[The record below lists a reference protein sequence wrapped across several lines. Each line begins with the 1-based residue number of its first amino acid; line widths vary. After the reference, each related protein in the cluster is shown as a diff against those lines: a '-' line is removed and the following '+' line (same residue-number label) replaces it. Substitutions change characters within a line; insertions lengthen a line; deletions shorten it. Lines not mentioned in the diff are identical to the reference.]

1 MLSDKIK
8 DYLNE
13 YISQEVYV
21 QVAVAK
27 GKNKISTNAAISKY
41 FESNHF
47 QGLAE
52 GKPYNTFLDDLKDK
66 CLGKLV
72 NSPMKDSK
80 SDDEIIIELQRKLN
94 TLKIEEL
101 NNNNEID
108 GFIVQLPLPKSV
120 DTEKILL
127 AIDPKKDADGLTPTN
142 LGNLVLSFNEI
153 IPCTPKAIV
162 ALLSEYKIKLSGAK
176 VLIIGRGLTVGRP
189 LSILLSQ
196 KAINATITLAHSATS
211 NLSALIKESDVV
223 IAAIGSAHF
232 IKPEMVKPGAVIVDV
247 GITRVD
253 DKLVGDV
260 DPTVAQI
267 ASAMAPMPGG
277 VGPLTR
283 AMLLQNVFE
292 LATNER

>member
-1 MLSDKIK
+1 MSALKMDGKVIAERIRK
-8 DYLNE
+8 E
-13 YISQEVYV
+13 I
-21 QVAVAK
+21 AGKVAK
-27 GKNKISTNAAISKY
+27 LSSPIGLGTILVGSDPGSVAYVDGKHKDCAQVGIKSIKVNLPDSVLTADVVAA
-41 FESNHF
+41 
-47 QGLAE
+47 
-52 GKPYNTFLDDLKDK
+52 
-66 CLGKLV
+66 V
-72 NSPMKDSK
+72 N
-80 SDDEIIIELQRKLN
+80 KLN
-94 TLKIEEL
+94 QDPNCT
-101 NNNNEID
+101 
-108 GFIVQLPLPKSV
+108 GFIVQLPLPSGIDV
-120 DTEKILL
+120 QEVLS

>member
-1 MLSDKIK
+1 VAYVDGKHKDCAEVGIK
-8 DYLNE
+8 SIKVNLPD
-13 YISQEVYV
+13 SVSTADV
-21 QVAVAK
+21 VAA
-27 GKNKISTNAAISKY
+27 
-41 FESNHF
+41 
-47 QGLAE
+47 
-52 GKPYNTFLDDLKDK
+52 
-66 CLGKLV
+66 V
-72 NSPMKDSK
+72 N
-80 SDDEIIIELQRKLN
+80 KLN
-94 TLKIEEL
+94 QDPNCT
-101 NNNNEID
+101 
-108 GFIVQLPLPKSV
+108 GFIVQLPLPSGIDV
-120 DTEKILL
+120 QEVLS

-142 LGNLVLSFNEI
+142 LGNLALSFNEI

>member
-1 MLSDKIK
+1 MSALKMDGKVIAERIRK
-8 DYLNE
+8 E
-13 YISQEVYV
+13 I
-21 QVAVAK
+21 AGKVAK
-27 GKNKISTNAAISKY
+27 LSTPIGLGTILVGSDPGSVAYVDGKHKDCAEVGIKSIKVNLPDSVSTADVVAA
-41 FESNHF
+41 
-47 QGLAE
+47 
-52 GKPYNTFLDDLKDK
+52 
-66 CLGKLV
+66 V
-72 NSPMKDSK
+72 N
-80 SDDEIIIELQRKLN
+80 KLN
-94 TLKIEEL
+94 QDPNCT
-101 NNNNEID
+101 
-108 GFIVQLPLPKSV
+108 GFIVQLPLPSGIDV
-120 DTEKILL
+120 QEVLS

-162 ALLSEYKIKLSGAK
+162 ALLGEYKIKLSGAK

-211 NLSALIKESDVV
+211 NLSALIKESNVV

-232 IKPEMVKPGAVIVDV
+232 VKPEMVKPGAVIVDV

-253 DKLVGDV
+253 NKLVGDV

>member
-1 MLSDKIK
+1 MSALKMDGKVIAERIRK
-8 DYLNE
+8 E
-13 YISQEVYV
+13 I
-21 QVAVAK
+21 AGKVAK
-27 GKNKISTNAAISKY
+27 LSTPIGLGTILVGSDPGSVAYVDGKHKDCAQVGIKSIKVNLPDSVLTADVVAA
-41 FESNHF
+41 
-47 QGLAE
+47 
-52 GKPYNTFLDDLKDK
+52 
-66 CLGKLV
+66 V
-72 NSPMKDSK
+72 N
-80 SDDEIIIELQRKLN
+80 KLN
-94 TLKIEEL
+94 QDPNCT
-101 NNNNEID
+101 
-108 GFIVQLPLPKSV
+108 GFIVQLPLPSGIDV
-120 DTEKILL
+120 QEVLS

-196 KAINATITLAHSATS
+196 KSINATITLAHSATS

>member
-1 MLSDKIK
+1 MSALKMDGKVIAERIRK
-8 DYLNE
+8 E
-13 YISQEVYV
+13 I
-21 QVAVAK
+21 AGKVAK
-27 GKNKISTNAAISKY
+27 LSTPIGLGTILVGSDPGSMAYVDGKHKDCAEVGIKSIKVNLPDSVSTADVVAA
-41 FESNHF
+41 
-47 QGLAE
+47 
-52 GKPYNTFLDDLKDK
+52 
-66 CLGKLV
+66 V
-72 NSPMKDSK
+72 N
-80 SDDEIIIELQRKLN
+80 KLN
-94 TLKIEEL
+94 QDPNCT
-101 NNNNEID
+101 
-108 GFIVQLPLPKSV
+108 GFIVQLPLPSGIDV
-120 DTEKILL
+120 QEVLS

-153 IPCTPKAIV
+153 IPCTPKAIF

-211 NLSALIKESDVV
+211 NLSALIKDSDVV

-232 IKPEMVKPGAVIVDV
+232 IKPEMVRPGAVIVDV

-253 DKLVGDV
+253 NKLVGDV

>member
-1 MLSDKIK
+1 MSALKMDGKVIAERIRK
-8 DYLNE
+8 E
-13 YISQEVYV
+13 I
-21 QVAVAK
+21 AGKVAK
-27 GKNKISTNAAISKY
+27 LSTPIGLGTILVGSDPGSVAYVDGKHKDCAQVGIKSIKVNLPDSVLTADVVAA
-41 FESNHF
+41 
-47 QGLAE
+47 
-52 GKPYNTFLDDLKDK
+52 
-66 CLGKLV
+66 V
-72 NSPMKDSK
+72 N
-80 SDDEIIIELQRKLN
+80 KLN
-94 TLKIEEL
+94 QDPNCT
-101 NNNNEID
+101 
-108 GFIVQLPLPKSV
+108 GFIVQLPLPSGIDV
-120 DTEKILL
+120 QEVLS

-162 ALLSEYKIKLSGAK
+162 ALLSEYKIKLSGSK

-196 KAINATITLAHSATS
+196 KSINATITLAHSATS

-232 IKPEMVKPGAVIVDV
+232 VKPEMVKPGAVIVDV

-253 DKLVGDV
+253 NKLVGDV

>member
-1 MLSDKIK
+1 MSALKMDGKVIAERIRK
-8 DYLNE
+8 E
-13 YISQEVYV
+13 I
-21 QVAVAK
+21 AGKVAK
-27 GKNKISTNAAISKY
+27 LSTPIGLGTILVGSDPGSVAYVDGKHKDCAQVGIKSIKVNLPDSVLTADVVAA
-41 FESNHF
+41 
-47 QGLAE
+47 
-52 GKPYNTFLDDLKDK
+52 
-66 CLGKLV
+66 V
-72 NSPMKDSK
+72 N
-80 SDDEIIIELQRKLN
+80 KLN
-94 TLKIEEL
+94 QDPNCT
-101 NNNNEID
+101 
-108 GFIVQLPLPKSV
+108 GFIVQLPLPSGIDV
-120 DTEKILL
+120 QEVLS

-232 IKPEMVKPGAVIVDV
+232 VKPEMVKPGAVIVDV

-253 DKLVGDV
+253 NKLVGDV

>member
-1 MLSDKIK
+1 MSALKMDGKVIAERIRK
-8 DYLNE
+8 E
-13 YISQEVYV
+13 I
-21 QVAVAK
+21 AGKVAK
-27 GKNKISTNAAISKY
+27 LSTPIGLGTILVGSDPGSVAYVDGKHKDCAQVGIKSIKVNLPDSVSTADVVAA
-41 FESNHF
+41 
-47 QGLAE
+47 
-52 GKPYNTFLDDLKDK
+52 
-66 CLGKLV
+66 V
-72 NSPMKDSK
+72 N
-80 SDDEIIIELQRKLN
+80 KLN
-94 TLKIEEL
+94 QDPNCT
-101 NNNNEID
+101 
-108 GFIVQLPLPKSV
+108 GFIVQLPLPSGIDV
-120 DTEKILL
+120 QEVLS

-162 ALLSEYKIKLSGAK
+162 ALLNEYKIKLSGAK

-253 DKLVGDV
+253 NKLVGDV

-283 AMLLQNVFE
+283 AMLMQNVFE

>member
-1 MLSDKIK
+1 MSALKMDGKVIAERIRK
-8 DYLNE
+8 E
-13 YISQEVYV
+13 I
-21 QVAVAK
+21 AGKVAK
-27 GKNKISTNAAISKY
+27 LSTPIGLGTILVGSDPGSVAYVDGKHKDCAQVGIKSIKVNLPDSVLTADVVAA
-41 FESNHF
+41 
-47 QGLAE
+47 
-52 GKPYNTFLDDLKDK
+52 
-66 CLGKLV
+66 V
-72 NSPMKDSK
+72 N
-80 SDDEIIIELQRKLN
+80 KLN
-94 TLKIEEL
+94 QDPNCT
-101 NNNNEID
+101 
-108 GFIVQLPLPKSV
+108 GFIVQLPLPSGIDV
-120 DTEKILL
+120 QEVLS

-211 NLSALIKESDVV
+211 NLSALIQDSDVV

-253 DKLVGDV
+253 NKLVGDV

>member
-1 MLSDKIK
+1 MSALKMDGKVIAERIRK
-8 DYLNE
+8 E
-13 YISQEVYV
+13 I
-21 QVAVAK
+21 AGKVAK
-27 GKNKISTNAAISKY
+27 LSTPIGLGTILVGSDPGSMAYVDGKHKDCAEVGIKSIKVNLPDSVSTADVVAA
-41 FESNHF
+41 
-47 QGLAE
+47 
-52 GKPYNTFLDDLKDK
+52 
-66 CLGKLV
+66 V
-72 NSPMKDSK
+72 N
-80 SDDEIIIELQRKLN
+80 KLN
-94 TLKIEEL
+94 QDPNCT
-101 NNNNEID
+101 
-108 GFIVQLPLPKSV
+108 GFIVQLPLPSGINV
-120 DTEKILL
+120 QEVLS

-153 IPCTPKAIV
+153 IPCTPKAIF

>member
-1 MLSDKIK
+1 MSALKMDGKVIAERIRKEIAGKVEKLSTPIGLGTILVGSDPGSVAYVDGKHKDCAQVGIK
-8 DYLNE
+8 SIKVNLPD
-13 YISQEVYV
+13 SVSTADV
-21 QVAVAK
+21 VAA
-27 GKNKISTNAAISKY
+27 
-41 FESNHF
+41 
-47 QGLAE
+47 
-52 GKPYNTFLDDLKDK
+52 
-66 CLGKLV
+66 V
-72 NSPMKDSK
+72 N
-80 SDDEIIIELQRKLN
+80 KLN
-94 TLKIEEL
+94 QDPNCT
-101 NNNNEID
+101 
-108 GFIVQLPLPKSV
+108 GFIVQLPLPSGIDV
-120 DTEKILL
+120 QEVLS

-162 ALLSEYKIKLSGAK
+162 ALLREYKIKLSGAK

-196 KAINATITLAHSATS
+196 KSINATITLAHSATS

-232 IKPEMVKPGAVIVDV
+232 VKPEMVKPGAVIVDV

>member
-1 MLSDKIK
+1 MSALKMDGKVIAERIRK
-8 DYLNE
+8 E
-13 YISQEVYV
+13 I
-21 QVAVAK
+21 AGKVAK
-27 GKNKISTNAAISKY
+27 LSTPIGLGTILVGSDPGSVAYVDGKHKDCAEVGIKSIKVNLPDSVSTADVVAA
-41 FESNHF
+41 
-47 QGLAE
+47 
-52 GKPYNTFLDDLKDK
+52 
-66 CLGKLV
+66 V
-72 NSPMKDSK
+72 N
-80 SDDEIIIELQRKLN
+80 KLN
-94 TLKIEEL
+94 LDPNCT
-101 NNNNEID
+101 
-108 GFIVQLPLPKSV
+108 GFIVQLPLPSGIDV
-120 DTEKILL
+120 QEVLS

-162 ALLSEYKIKLSGAK
+162 ALLGEYKIKLSGAK

-232 IKPEMVKPGAVIVDV
+232 VKPEMVKPGAVIVDV

-253 DKLVGDV
+253 NKLVGDV

>member
-1 MLSDKIK
+1 MSALKMDGKVIAERIRK
-8 DYLNE
+8 E
-13 YISQEVYV
+13 I
-21 QVAVAK
+21 AGKVAK
-27 GKNKISTNAAISKY
+27 LSTPIGLGTILVGSDPGSVAYVDGKHKDCAQVGIKSIKVNLPDSVSTADVVAA
-41 FESNHF
+41 
-47 QGLAE
+47 
-52 GKPYNTFLDDLKDK
+52 
-66 CLGKLV
+66 V
-72 NSPMKDSK
+72 N
-80 SDDEIIIELQRKLN
+80 KLN
-94 TLKIEEL
+94 QDPNCT
-101 NNNNEID
+101 
-108 GFIVQLPLPKSV
+108 GFIVQLPLPSGINV
-120 DTEKILL
+120 QEVLS

-232 IKPEMVKPGAVIVDV
+232 NKPEMVKPGAVIVDV

>member
-1 MLSDKIK
+1 MSALKMDGKVIAERIRK
-8 DYLNE
+8 E
-13 YISQEVYV
+13 I
-21 QVAVAK
+21 AGKVAK
-27 GKNKISTNAAISKY
+27 LSTPIGLGTILVGSDPGSVAYVDGKHKDCAQVGIKSIKVNLPDSVSTADVVAA
-41 FESNHF
+41 
-47 QGLAE
+47 
-52 GKPYNTFLDDLKDK
+52 
-66 CLGKLV
+66 V
-72 NSPMKDSK
+72 N
-80 SDDEIIIELQRKLN
+80 KLN
-94 TLKIEEL
+94 QDPNCT
-101 NNNNEID
+101 
-108 GFIVQLPLPKSV
+108 GYIVQLPLPSGINV
-120 DTEKILL
+120 QEVLS

-153 IPCTPKAIV
+153 IPCTPKAIF

-253 DKLVGDV
+253 NKLVGDV

-267 ASAMAPMPGG
+267 ASVMAPMPGG

>member
-1 MLSDKIK
+1 MSALKMDGKVIAERIRK
-8 DYLNE
+8 E
-13 YISQEVYV
+13 ISGK
-21 QVAVAK
+21 VAK
-27 GKNKISTNAAISKY
+27 LSTPIGLGTILVGSDPGSVAYVDGKHKDCAQVGIKSIKVNLPDSVSTADVVAA
-41 FESNHF
+41 
-47 QGLAE
+47 
-52 GKPYNTFLDDLKDK
+52 
-66 CLGKLV
+66 V
-72 NSPMKDSK
+72 N
-80 SDDEIIIELQRKLN
+80 KLN
-94 TLKIEEL
+94 QDPNCT
-101 NNNNEID
+101 
-108 GFIVQLPLPKSV
+108 GFIVQLPLPSGINV
-120 DTEKILL
+120 QEVLS

>member
-1 MLSDKIK
+1 MSALKMDGKVIAERIRK
-8 DYLNE
+8 E
-13 YISQEVYV
+13 I
-21 QVAVAK
+21 AGKVAK
-27 GKNKISTNAAISKY
+27 LSTPIGLGTILVGSDPGSVAYVDGKHKDCAQVGIKSIKVNLPDSVSTADVVAA
-41 FESNHF
+41 
-47 QGLAE
+47 
-52 GKPYNTFLDDLKDK
+52 
-66 CLGKLV
+66 V
-72 NSPMKDSK
+72 N
-80 SDDEIIIELQRKLN
+80 KLN
-94 TLKIEEL
+94 QDPNCT
-101 NNNNEID
+101 
-108 GFIVQLPLPKSV
+108 GFIVQLPLPSGINV
-120 DTEKILL
+120 QEVLS
-127 AIDPKKDADGLTPTN
+127 AIDPRKDADGLTPTN

>member
-1 MLSDKIK
+1 MSALKMDGKVIAERIRK
-8 DYLNE
+8 E
-13 YISQEVYV
+13 I
-21 QVAVAK
+21 AGKVAK
-27 GKNKISTNAAISKY
+27 LSSPIGLGTILVGSDPGSVAYVDGKHKDCAQVGIKSIKVNLPDSVLTADVVAA
-41 FESNHF
+41 
-47 QGLAE
+47 
-52 GKPYNTFLDDLKDK
+52 
-66 CLGKLV
+66 V
-72 NSPMKDSK
+72 N
-80 SDDEIIIELQRKLN
+80 KLN
-94 TLKIEEL
+94 QDPNCT
-101 NNNNEID
+101 
-108 GFIVQLPLPKSV
+108 GFIVQLPLPSGIDV
-120 DTEKILL
+120 QEVLS

-232 IKPEMVKPGAVIVDV
+232 VKPEMVKPGAVIVDV

-253 DKLVGDV
+253 NKLVGDV

>member
-1 MLSDKIK
+1 MSALKMDGKVIAERIRK
-8 DYLNE
+8 E
-13 YISQEVYV
+13 IAGK
-21 QVAVAK
+21 VA
-27 GKNKISTNAAISKY
+27 KISTPIGLGTILVGSDPGSVAYVDGKHKDCAQVGIKSIKVNLPDSVLTADVVAA
-41 FESNHF
+41 
-47 QGLAE
+47 
-52 GKPYNTFLDDLKDK
+52 
-66 CLGKLV
+66 V
-72 NSPMKDSK
+72 N
-80 SDDEIIIELQRKLN
+80 KLN
-94 TLKIEEL
+94 QDPNCT
-101 NNNNEID
+101 
-108 GFIVQLPLPKSV
+108 GFIVQLPLPSGINV
-120 DTEKILL
+120 QEVLS

-253 DKLVGDV
+253 NKLVGDV

>member
-1 MLSDKIK
+1 MSALKMDGKVIAERIRK
-8 DYLNE
+8 E
-13 YISQEVYV
+13 I
-21 QVAVAK
+21 AGKVAK
-27 GKNKISTNAAISKY
+27 LSSPIGLGTILVGSDPGSVAYVDGKHKDCAEVGIKSIKVNLPDSVSTADVVAA
-41 FESNHF
+41 
-47 QGLAE
+47 
-52 GKPYNTFLDDLKDK
+52 
-66 CLGKLV
+66 V
-72 NSPMKDSK
+72 N
-80 SDDEIIIELQRKLN
+80 KLN
-94 TLKIEEL
+94 QDPNCT
-101 NNNNEID
+101 
-108 GFIVQLPLPKSV
+108 GFIVQLPLPSGIDV
-120 DTEKILL
+120 QEVLS

-162 ALLSEYKIKLSGAK
+162 ALLSEYKIKLSEAK

-232 IKPEMVKPGAVIVDV
+232 VKPEMVKPGAVIVDV

-253 DKLVGDV
+253 NKLVGDV

>member
-1 MLSDKIK
+1 MSALKMDGKVIAERIRK
-8 DYLNE
+8 E
-13 YISQEVYV
+13 I
-21 QVAVAK
+21 AGKVAK
-27 GKNKISTNAAISKY
+27 LSTPIGLGTILVGSDPGSVAYVDGKHKDCAQVGIKSIKVNLPDSVSTADVVAA
-41 FESNHF
+41 
-47 QGLAE
+47 
-52 GKPYNTFLDDLKDK
+52 
-66 CLGKLV
+66 V
-72 NSPMKDSK
+72 N
-80 SDDEIIIELQRKLN
+80 KLN
-94 TLKIEEL
+94 QDPNCT
-101 NNNNEID
+101 
-108 GFIVQLPLPKSV
+108 GFIVQLPLPSGIDV
-120 DTEKILL
+120 QEVLS

-253 DKLVGDV
+253 NKLVGDV

>member
-1 MLSDKIK
+1 MSALKMDGKVIAERIRK
-8 DYLNE
+8 E
-13 YISQEVYV
+13 I
-21 QVAVAK
+21 AGKVAK
-27 GKNKISTNAAISKY
+27 LSTPIGLGTILVGSDPGSVAYVDGKHKDCAQVGIKSIKVNLPDSVSTADVVAA
-41 FESNHF
+41 
-47 QGLAE
+47 
-52 GKPYNTFLDDLKDK
+52 
-66 CLGKLV
+66 V
-72 NSPMKDSK
+72 N
-80 SDDEIIIELQRKLN
+80 KLN
-94 TLKIEEL
+94 QDP
-101 NNNNEID
+101 NCS
-108 GFIVQLPLPKSV
+108 GFIVQLPLPSGIDV
-120 DTEKILL
+120 QEVLS

-211 NLSALIKESDVV
+211 NLSALIKDSDVV

-260 DPTVAQI
+260 NPTVAQI

>member
-1 MLSDKIK
+1 MSALKMDGKVIAERIRK
-8 DYLNE
+8 E
-13 YISQEVYV
+13 I
-21 QVAVAK
+21 AGKVAK
-27 GKNKISTNAAISKY
+27 LSTPIGLGTILVGSDPGSVAYVDGKHKDCAEVGIKSIKVNLPDSVSTADVVAA
-41 FESNHF
+41 
-47 QGLAE
+47 
-52 GKPYNTFLDDLKDK
+52 
-66 CLGKLV
+66 V
-72 NSPMKDSK
+72 N
-80 SDDEIIIELQRKLN
+80 KLN
-94 TLKIEEL
+94 QDPNCT
-101 NNNNEID
+101 
-108 GFIVQLPLPKSV
+108 GFIVQLPLPSGIDV
-120 DTEKILL
+120 QEVLS

-162 ALLSEYKIKLSGAK
+162 ALLSEYKIKLSGSK

-232 IKPEMVKPGAVIVDV
+232 VKPEMVKPGAVIVDV

-253 DKLVGDV
+253 NKLVGDV

>member
-1 MLSDKIK
+1 MSALKMDGKVIAERIRK
-8 DYLNE
+8 E
-13 YISQEVYV
+13 I
-21 QVAVAK
+21 AGKVAK
-27 GKNKISTNAAISKY
+27 LSTPIGLGTILVGSDPGSVAYVDGKHKDCAQVGIKSIKVNLPDSVSTADVVAA
-41 FESNHF
+41 
-47 QGLAE
+47 
-52 GKPYNTFLDDLKDK
+52 
-66 CLGKLV
+66 V
-72 NSPMKDSK
+72 N
-80 SDDEIIIELQRKLN
+80 KLN
-94 TLKIEEL
+94 QDPNCT
-101 NNNNEID
+101 
-108 GFIVQLPLPKSV
+108 GFIVQLPLPSGIDV
-120 DTEKILL
+120 QEVLS

-142 LGNLVLSFNEI
+142 LGNLALSFNEI

-196 KAINATITLAHSATS
+196 KAINATVTLAHSVTS
-211 NLSALIKESDVV
+211 NLSALIKDSDVV
-223 IAAIGSAHF
+223 IAAIGSAQF
-232 IKPEMVKPGAVIVDV
+232 ITPEMVKPGAVIVDV

>member
-1 MLSDKIK
+1 MSALKMDGKVIAERIRK
-8 DYLNE
+8 E
-13 YISQEVYV
+13 I
-21 QVAVAK
+21 AGKVAK
-27 GKNKISTNAAISKY
+27 LSTPIGLGTILVGSDPGSVAYVDGKHKDCAEVGIKSIKVNLPDSVSTADVVAA
-41 FESNHF
+41 
-47 QGLAE
+47 
-52 GKPYNTFLDDLKDK
+52 
-66 CLGKLV
+66 V
-72 NSPMKDSK
+72 N
-80 SDDEIIIELQRKLN
+80 KLN
-94 TLKIEEL
+94 QDPNCT
-101 NNNNEID
+101 
-108 GFIVQLPLPKSV
+108 GFIVQLPLPSGLDV
-120 DTEKILL
+120 QEVLS

-162 ALLSEYKIKLSGAK
+162 ALLNEYKIKLSGAK

-232 IKPEMVKPGAVIVDV
+232 VKPEMVKPGAVIVDV

-253 DKLVGDV
+253 NKLVGDV

>member
-1 MLSDKIK
+1 MSALKMDGKVIAERIRK
-8 DYLNE
+8 E
-13 YISQEVYV
+13 I
-21 QVAVAK
+21 AGKVAK
-27 GKNKISTNAAISKY
+27 LSTPIGLGTILVGSDPGSVAYVDGKHKDCAEVGIKSIKVNLPDSVLTADVVAA
-41 FESNHF
+41 
-47 QGLAE
+47 
-52 GKPYNTFLDDLKDK
+52 
-66 CLGKLV
+66 V
-72 NSPMKDSK
+72 N
-80 SDDEIIIELQRKLN
+80 KLN
-94 TLKIEEL
+94 QDPNCT
-101 NNNNEID
+101 
-108 GFIVQLPLPKSV
+108 GFIVQLPLPSGIDV
-120 DTEKILL
+120 QEVLS

-232 IKPEMVKPGAVIVDV
+232 VKPEMVKPGAVIVDV

-253 DKLVGDV
+253 NKLVGDV

>member
-1 MLSDKIK
+1 MSALKMDGKVIAERIRK
-8 DYLNE
+8 E
-13 YISQEVYV
+13 I
-21 QVAVAK
+21 AGKVAK
-27 GKNKISTNAAISKY
+27 LSSPIGLGTILVGSDPGSVAYVDGKHKDCAQVGIKSIKVNLPDSVSTADVVAA
-41 FESNHF
+41 
-47 QGLAE
+47 
-52 GKPYNTFLDDLKDK
+52 
-66 CLGKLV
+66 V
-72 NSPMKDSK
+72 N
-80 SDDEIIIELQRKLN
+80 KLN
-94 TLKIEEL
+94 QDPNCT
-101 NNNNEID
+101 
-108 GFIVQLPLPKSV
+108 GFIVQLPLPSGIDV
-120 DTEKILL
+120 QEVLS

-162 ALLSEYKIKLSGAK
+162 ALLSEYKIKLSGSK

-232 IKPEMVKPGAVIVDV
+232 VKPEMVKPGAVIVDV

-253 DKLVGDV
+253 NKLVGDV

>member
-1 MLSDKIK
+1 MSALKMDGKVIAERIRK
-8 DYLNE
+8 E
-13 YISQEVYV
+13 ISGK
-21 QVAVAK
+21 VAK
-27 GKNKISTNAAISKY
+27 LSTPIGLGTILVGSDPGSVAYVDGKHKDCAEVGIKSIKVNLPDSVSTADVVAA
-41 FESNHF
+41 
-47 QGLAE
+47 
-52 GKPYNTFLDDLKDK
+52 
-66 CLGKLV
+66 V
-72 NSPMKDSK
+72 N
-80 SDDEIIIELQRKLN
+80 KLN
-94 TLKIEEL
+94 QDPNCT
-101 NNNNEID
+101 
-108 GFIVQLPLPKSV
+108 GFIVQLPLPSGIDLQEV
-120 DTEKILL
+120 LS

-211 NLSALIKESDVV
+211 NLSALIKDSDVV

-253 DKLVGDV
+253 NKLVGDV

>member
-1 MLSDKIK
+1 MSALKMDGKVIAERIRK
-8 DYLNE
+8 E
-13 YISQEVYV
+13 I
-21 QVAVAK
+21 AGKVAK
-27 GKNKISTNAAISKY
+27 LSSPIGLGTILVGSDPGSVAYVDGKHKDCAEVGIKSIKVNLPDSVSTADVVAA
-41 FESNHF
+41 
-47 QGLAE
+47 
-52 GKPYNTFLDDLKDK
+52 
-66 CLGKLV
+66 V
-72 NSPMKDSK
+72 N
-80 SDDEIIIELQRKLN
+80 KLN
-94 TLKIEEL
+94 QDPNCT
-101 NNNNEID
+101 
-108 GFIVQLPLPKSV
+108 GFIVQLPLPSGIDV
-120 DTEKILL
+120 QEVLS

-162 ALLSEYKIKLSGAK
+162 ALLSEYKIKLSGSK

-253 DKLVGDV
+253 NKLVGDV

>member
-1 MLSDKIK
+1 MSALKMDGKVIAERIRK
-8 DYLNE
+8 E
-13 YISQEVYV
+13 I
-21 QVAVAK
+21 AGKVAK
-27 GKNKISTNAAISKY
+27 LSTPIGLGTILVGSDPGSVAYVDGKHKDCAQVGIKSIKVNLPDSVSTADVVAA
-41 FESNHF
+41 
-47 QGLAE
+47 
-52 GKPYNTFLDDLKDK
+52 
-66 CLGKLV
+66 V
-72 NSPMKDSK
+72 N
-80 SDDEIIIELQRKLN
+80 KLN
-94 TLKIEEL
+94 QDPNCT
-101 NNNNEID
+101 
-108 GFIVQLPLPKSV
+108 GFIVQLPLPSGIDV
-120 DTEKILL
+120 QEVLS

-162 ALLSEYKIKLSGAK
+162 ALLNEYKIKLSGAK

-211 NLSALIKESDVV
+211 NLSALIKKSDVV

-253 DKLVGDV
+253 NKLVGDV

-267 ASAMAPMPGG
+267 ASAIAPMPGG

>member
-1 MLSDKIK
+1 MSALKMDGKVIAERIRK
-8 DYLNE
+8 E
-13 YISQEVYV
+13 I
-21 QVAVAK
+21 AGKVAK
-27 GKNKISTNAAISKY
+27 LSSPIGLGTILVGSDPGSVAYVDGKHKDCAQVGIKSIKVNLPDSVSTADVVAA
-41 FESNHF
+41 
-47 QGLAE
+47 
-52 GKPYNTFLDDLKDK
+52 
-66 CLGKLV
+66 V
-72 NSPMKDSK
+72 N
-80 SDDEIIIELQRKLN
+80 KLN
-94 TLKIEEL
+94 QDPNCT
-101 NNNNEID
+101 
-108 GFIVQLPLPKSV
+108 GFIVQLPLPSGIDV
-120 DTEKILL
+120 QEVLS

-232 IKPEMVKPGAVIVDV
+232 VKPEMVKPGAVIVDV

-253 DKLVGDV
+253 NKLVGDV

>member
-1 MLSDKIK
+1 MSALKMDGKVIAERIRK
-8 DYLNE
+8 E
-13 YISQEVYV
+13 I
-21 QVAVAK
+21 AGKVAK
-27 GKNKISTNAAISKY
+27 LSTPIGLGTILVGSDPGSMAYVDGKHKDCAEVGIKSIKVNLPDSVSTADVVAA
-41 FESNHF
+41 
-47 QGLAE
+47 
-52 GKPYNTFLDDLKDK
+52 
-66 CLGKLV
+66 V
-72 NSPMKDSK
+72 N
-80 SDDEIIIELQRKLN
+80 KLN
-94 TLKIEEL
+94 QDPNCT
-101 NNNNEID
+101 
-108 GFIVQLPLPKSV
+108 GFIVQLPLPSGINV
-120 DTEKILL
+120 QEVLS

-211 NLSALIKESDVV
+211 NLSALIKDSDVV

>member
-1 MLSDKIK
+1 MSALKMDGKVIAERIRK
-8 DYLNE
+8 E
-13 YISQEVYV
+13 I
-21 QVAVAK
+21 AGKVAK
-27 GKNKISTNAAISKY
+27 LSTPIGLGTILVGSDPGSEAYVDGKHKDCAQVGIKSIKVNLPDSVSTADVVAA
-41 FESNHF
+41 
-47 QGLAE
+47 
-52 GKPYNTFLDDLKDK
+52 
-66 CLGKLV
+66 V
-72 NSPMKDSK
+72 N
-80 SDDEIIIELQRKLN
+80 KLN
-94 TLKIEEL
+94 QDPNCT
-101 NNNNEID
+101 
-108 GFIVQLPLPKSV
+108 GFIVQLPLPSGIDV
-120 DTEKILL
+120 QEVLS

-162 ALLSEYKIKLSGAK
+162 ALLNEYKIKLSGAK

-283 AMLLQNVFE
+283 AMLLQNVLE

>member
-1 MLSDKIK
+1 MSALKMDGKFIAERIRK
-8 DYLNE
+8 E
-13 YISQEVYV
+13 I
-21 QVAVAK
+21 AGKVAK
-27 GKNKISTNAAISKY
+27 LSTPIGLGTILVGSDPGSVAYVDGKHKDCAQVGIKSIKVNLPDSVSTADVVAA
-41 FESNHF
+41 
-47 QGLAE
+47 
-52 GKPYNTFLDDLKDK
+52 
-66 CLGKLV
+66 V
-72 NSPMKDSK
+72 N
-80 SDDEIIIELQRKLN
+80 KLN
-94 TLKIEEL
+94 QDPNCT
-101 NNNNEID
+101 
-108 GFIVQLPLPKSV
+108 GFIVQLPLPSGINV
-120 DTEKILL
+120 QEVLS

-232 IKPEMVKPGAVIVDV
+232 IKPEMVKPGAIIVDV

>member
-1 MLSDKIK
+1 MSALKMDGKVIAERIRK
-8 DYLNE
+8 E
-13 YISQEVYV
+13 I
-21 QVAVAK
+21 AGKVAK
-27 GKNKISTNAAISKY
+27 LSTPIGLGTILVGSDPGSVAYVDGKHKDCAQVGIKSIKVNLPDSVSTADVVAA
-41 FESNHF
+41 
-47 QGLAE
+47 
-52 GKPYNTFLDDLKDK
+52 
-66 CLGKLV
+66 V
-72 NSPMKDSK
+72 N
-80 SDDEIIIELQRKLN
+80 KLN
-94 TLKIEEL
+94 QDPNCT
-101 NNNNEID
+101 
-108 GFIVQLPLPKSV
+108 GFIVQLPLPSGIDV
-120 DTEKILL
+120 QEVLS

-162 ALLSEYKIKLSGAK
+162 ALLNEYKIKLSGAK

-247 GITRVD
+247 GITRID
-253 DKLVGDV
+253 NKLVGDV

-283 AMLLQNVFE
+283 AMLMQNVFE

>member
-1 MLSDKIK
+1 MSALKMDGKVIAERIRK
-8 DYLNE
+8 E
-13 YISQEVYV
+13 ISGK
-21 QVAVAK
+21 VAK
-27 GKNKISTNAAISKY
+27 LSTPIGLGTILVGSDPGSVAYVDGKHKDCAQVGIKSIKVNLPDSVSTADVVAA
-41 FESNHF
+41 
-47 QGLAE
+47 
-52 GKPYNTFLDDLKDK
+52 
-66 CLGKLV
+66 V
-72 NSPMKDSK
+72 N
-80 SDDEIIIELQRKLN
+80 KLN
-94 TLKIEEL
+94 QDPNCT
-101 NNNNEID
+101 
-108 GFIVQLPLPKSV
+108 GFIVQLPLPSGIDV
-120 DTEKILL
+120 QEVLS

>member
-1 MLSDKIK
+1 MSA
-8 DYLNE
+8 LNMDGRVIAE
-13 YISQEVYV
+13 RIRKEI
-21 QVAVAK
+21 AGKVAK
-27 GKNKISTNAAISKY
+27 LSTPIGLGTILVGSDPGSVAYVDGKHKDCAQVGIKSIKVNLPDSVSTADVVAA
-41 FESNHF
+41 
-47 QGLAE
+47 
-52 GKPYNTFLDDLKDK
+52 
-66 CLGKLV
+66 V
-72 NSPMKDSK
+72 N
-80 SDDEIIIELQRKLN
+80 KLN
-94 TLKIEEL
+94 QDPNCT
-101 NNNNEID
+101 
-108 GFIVQLPLPKSV
+108 GFIVQLPLPSGIDV
-120 DTEKILL
+120 QEVLS

-162 ALLSEYKIKLSGAK
+162 ALLSEYKIKLSGTK

-232 IKPEMVKPGAVIVDV
+232 IKPEMIKPGAVIVDV
-247 GITRVD
+247 GITRVEN
-253 DKLVGDV
+253 KLVGDV
-260 DPTVAQI
+260 DPAVAQI